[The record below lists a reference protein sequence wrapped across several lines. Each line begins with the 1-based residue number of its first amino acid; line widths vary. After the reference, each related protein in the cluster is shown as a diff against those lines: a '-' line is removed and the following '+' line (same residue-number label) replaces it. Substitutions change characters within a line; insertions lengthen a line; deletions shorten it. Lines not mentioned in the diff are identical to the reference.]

1 MSAKDI
7 NMNFRQFFLHGLIT
21 VVLILIATVI
31 NYNIVLLY
39 DKTINVSGV
48 YLLAIITVS
57 LLTGSYFWGTFSA
70 LCSVVGTNFCFTYP
84 YFAIDFSL
92 TGYPLTFLIMAAVAV
107 VTCALTVNMRKQRDE
122 AHRREQMAQ
131 LLNEMDRKLLQMDTK
146 EQIVTLLLDSLYTQL
161 ERPIFYLERQG
172 ECLVCLGRRG
182 EAEATLPE
190 ICDKTVQQSLEQK
203 KNIHS
208 EISGGQKEVCLSI
221 PVMWQQRIFGAACIL
236 LREEVPT
243 KEVREY
249 AQGLVNH
256 FAIAFDRQALSETQQ
271 RILVEKQAEQTRG
284 YLLRAISHDLR
295 TPLTSILGASGAILE
310 NADRMQ
316 EDIKRRLMQDIHEEA
331 RWLLRMIENVLSV
344 TKIGNYNPELDKT
357 LEPVEEV
364 IADSVA
370 RSKKYFPDLKIEI
383 HLPDELIMLPMDPIL
398 IRQVVTNL
406 VDNAY
411 RHGNS
416 QEKIELNVH
425 TAEDYAEFSVQD
437 YGQGLPPED
446 LKQIFCGFGGRKQ
459 KDGDTSRGLGLGM
472 SICKTII
479 EAHNGQIFAE
489 NVAGKGLKV
498 TFRLPMEEIK

>member
-1 MSAKDI
+1 MSIKDI
-7 NMNFRQFFLHGLIT
+7 NFNLREFFLHGLIT
-21 VVLILIATVI
+21 IVLVLIATVI

-107 VTCALTVNMRKQRDE
+107 VTCALTVNVRKQRDE

-131 LLNEMDRKLLQMDTK
+131 LLNEIDRKLLQMDAK
-146 EQIVTLLLDSLYTQL
+146 AQIATLLLNSLYTQL
-161 ERPIFYLERQG
+161 ERPIFYLEKQEER
-172 ECLVCLGRRG
+172 LVCLGQRG
-182 EAEATLPE
+182 EAALPA
-190 ICDKTVQQSLEQK
+190 ICYETVQQSLEQK
-203 KNIHS
+203 KIMHS
-208 EISGGQKEVCLSI
+208 EISAVQEAVCLSI
-221 PVMWQQRIFGAACIL
+221 PVMWQQRTFGAVCIL
-236 LREEVPT
+236 LGTET
-243 KEVREY
+243 SAKEVREY

-316 EDIKRRLMQDIHEEA
+316 EDIKQRLMQDIHEEA

-344 TKIGNYNPELDKT
+344 TKIGNYNPELNKT

-406 VDNAY
+406 IDNAY

-425 TAEDYAEFSVQD
+425 TAEDYVEFSVQD

-472 SICKTII
+472 SICKTIV

-489 NVAGKGLKV
+489 NVIGKGLKV
-498 TFRLPMEEIK
+498 TFRLPMEEMK

>member
-1 MSAKDI
+1 MSIKDI
-7 NMNFRQFFLHGLIT
+7 NSNLREFFLHGLIT

-31 NYNIVLLY
+31 NYHIVLLY

-107 VTCALTVNMRKQRDE
+107 VTCALTVNVRKQRDE

-131 LLNEMDRKLLQMDTK
+131 LLNEIDRKLLQMDAK
-146 EQIVTLLLDSLYTQL
+146 AQIATLLLNSLYTQL
-161 ERPIFYLERQG
+161 ERPIFYLEKQEER
-172 ECLVCLGRRG
+172 LVCLGQRG
-182 EAEATLPE
+182 EAALPA
-190 ICDKTVQQSLEQK
+190 ICYETVQQSLEQK
-203 KNIHS
+203 KIMRS
-208 EISGGQKEVCLSI
+208 EISAVQEEICLSI
-221 PVMWQQRIFGAACIL
+221 PVMWQQRTFGAVCIL
-236 LREEVPT
+236 LGTET
-243 KEVREY
+243 SAKEVREY

-316 EDIKRRLMQDIHEEA
+316 EDIKQRLMQDIQEEA

-344 TKIGNYNPELDKT
+344 TKIGNYNPELNKT

-406 VDNAY
+406 IDNAY

-425 TAEDYAEFSVQD
+425 TAKDYVEFSVQD

-472 SICKTII
+472 SICKTIV

-489 NVAGKGLKV
+489 NVIGKGLKV
-498 TFRLPMEEIK
+498 TFRLPMEEMK

>member
-1 MSAKDI
+1 M
-7 NMNFRQFFLHGLIT
+7 
-21 VVLILIATVI
+21 
-31 NYNIVLLY
+31 
-39 DKTINVSGV
+39 
-48 YLLAIITVS
+48 
-57 LLTGSYFWGTFSA
+57 
-70 LCSVVGTNFCFTYP
+70 
-84 YFAIDFSL
+84 
-92 TGYPLTFLIMAAVAV
+92 
-107 VTCALTVNMRKQRDE
+107 
-122 AHRREQMAQ
+122 
-131 LLNEMDRKLLQMDTK
+131 
-146 EQIVTLLLDSLYTQL
+146 
-161 ERPIFYLERQG
+161 
-172 ECLVCLGRRG
+172 
-182 EAEATLPE
+182 
-190 ICDKTVQQSLEQK
+190 
-203 KNIHS
+203 
-208 EISGGQKEVCLSI
+208 
-221 PVMWQQRIFGAACIL
+221 
-236 LREEVPT
+236 
-243 KEVREY
+243 
-249 AQGLVNH
+249 
-256 FAIAFDRQALSETQQ
+256 
-271 RILVEKQAEQTRG
+271 
-284 YLLRAISHDLR
+284 
-295 TPLTSILGASGAILE
+295 
-310 NADRMQ
+310 
-316 EDIKRRLMQDIHEEA
+316 MQDIHEEA

>member
-7 NMNFRQFFLHGLIT
+7 NMNLRQFFLHGLIT
-21 VVLILIATVI
+21 VVFILIATII

-107 VTCALTVNMRKQRDE
+107 ITCALTVNMRKQRDE
-122 AHRREQMAQ
+122 AHRREQMAK
-131 LLNEMDRKLLQMDTK
+131 LLNEIDQKLLQMDTK
-146 EQIVTLLLDSLYTQL
+146 EQIATLLLDSLYTQL
-161 ERPIFYLERQG
+161 QRPIFYLERQG
-172 ECLVCLGRRG
+172 DNLVCLGQRG
-182 EAEATLPE
+182 EAEAILPAIYYE
-190 ICDKTVQQSLEQK
+190 TVQQSLEQK
-203 KNIHS
+203 KIIRS
-208 EISGGQKEVCLSI
+208 EISAVQQEVCLSV
-221 PVMWQQRIFGAACIL
+221 PVMWQQCTFGAACIL
-236 LREEVPT
+236 LGAESPA

-256 FAIAFDRQALSETQQ
+256 FAIAFDRQALSEIQQ

-316 EDIKRRLMQDIHEEA
+316 EDIKQRLMQDIHEEA

-344 TKIGNYNPELDKT
+344 TKIGNYNPQLNKT

-383 HLPDELIMLPMDPIL
+383 QLPDELIMLPMDPVL

-406 VDNAY
+406 IDNAY

-416 QEKIELNVH
+416 QEKIELRVRA
-425 TAEDYAEFSVQD
+425 AEDYAEISVQD
-437 YGQGLPPED
+437 YGRGLPPED
-446 LKQIFCGFGGRKQ
+446 LKQIFCGFGERKQ

-479 EAHNGQIFAE
+479 EVHNGQIFAE
-489 NVAGKGLKV
+489 NIAEKGLKV
-498 TFRLPMEEIK
+498 TFRLPMEEMK

>member
-1 MSAKDI
+1 MSIKDI
-7 NMNFRQFFLHGLIT
+7 NFNLREFFLHGLIT
-21 VVLILIATVI
+21 VVLVLIATVI

-107 VTCALTVNMRKQRDE
+107 VTCALTVNVRKQRDE

-131 LLNEMDRKLLQMDTK
+131 LLNEIDRKLLQMDAK
-146 EQIVTLLLDSLYTQL
+146 AQIATLLLNSLYTQL
-161 ERPIFYLERQG
+161 ERPIFYLEKQEER
-172 ECLVCLGRRG
+172 LVCLGQRG
-182 EAEATLPE
+182 EAALPA
-190 ICDKTVQQSLEQK
+190 ICYETVQQSLEQK
-203 KNIHS
+203 KIMHS
-208 EISGGQKEVCLSI
+208 EISAVQEAVCLSI
-221 PVMWQQRIFGAACIL
+221 PVMWQQRTFGAVCIL
-236 LREEVPT
+236 LGTET
-243 KEVREY
+243 SAKEVREY

-316 EDIKRRLMQDIHEEA
+316 EDIKQRLMQDIHEEA

-344 TKIGNYNPELDKT
+344 TKIGNYNPELNKT

-406 VDNAY
+406 IDNAY

-425 TAEDYAEFSVQD
+425 TAEDYVEFSVQD

-472 SICKTII
+472 SICKTIV

-489 NVAGKGLKV
+489 NVIGKGLKV
-498 TFRLPMEEIK
+498 TFRLPMEEMK